1 MGNGM
6 YTSYTTQVDPT
17 RNPSDGVAHAP
28 FYEYVNYVNADD
40 TATYYGMATA
50 ANPVTVIEVIHT
62 VKTAFGGSAT
72 INVGD
77 GSTADLW
84 IASTSLAPNTAGNSF
99 KVGTLVKRYTAPF
112 VVKVTL
118 GGTRTGGTGQL
129 IVGMLRE

>member
-17 RNPSDGVAHAP
+17 RNPSDGEAHAP
-28 FYEYVNYVNADD
+28 FYEYVNYINADD

-50 ANPVTVIEVIHT
+50 ANPVTVIEVVHT

-84 IASTSLAPNTAGNSF
+84 IASSSLTPNTADSSF
-99 KVGTLVKRYTAPF
+99 KATVVKRYTAPF

>member
-6 YTSYTTQVDPT
+6 YTSFTTQVDPT

-50 ANPVTVIEVIHT
+50 ANPVTVFEVIHT
-62 VKTAFGGSAT
+62 VKTAFGASAE

-77 GSTADLW
+77 GTTANLW
-84 IASTSLAPNTAGNSF
+84 IANASLAPNTAGNAVRSA
-99 KVGTLVKRYTAPF
+99 VIKRYTAPF

>member
-6 YTSYTTQVDPT
+6 YTSFTTQVDPT

-28 FYEYVNYVNADD
+28 FYEYVNYVNADN

-50 ANPVTVIEVIHT
+50 ANPVTVIEVVHT

-77 GSTADLW
+77 GSTANLW
-84 IASTSLAPNTAGNSF
+84 IATASLTPNTANSSF
-99 KVGTLVKRYTAPF
+99 KSTAVVRYTAPF

-118 GGTRTGGTGQL
+118 GGTRTGGSGQL

>member
-17 RNPSDGVAHAP
+17 RNPSDGESYAP
-28 FYEYVNYVNADD
+28 FYEFVNYVNADD
-40 TATYYGMATA
+40 TATYYGMATP

-72 INVGD
+72 IDVGD
-77 GSTADLW
+77 GTTADLW
-84 IASTSLAPNTAGNSF
+84 IANTGIDENSAGNS
-99 KVGTLVKRYTAPF
+99 VRATICKRYTAPF
-112 VVKVTL
+112 QVKVTL